1 MANALQNVGGFL
13 KKVAPF
19 MATALQYGGPLGVMA
34 GSALTAAVGAKPG
47 TKIADVLSS
56 LTTTPMTTE
65 QIAAVQA
72 AEQAF
77 QLQMKTLDIQSVE
90 DLEKLADDDRA
101 SARTMQ
107 EQVKA
112 SAPQIISGFFVAGF
126 FIVTILKLAHVI
138 TETDQTVNDLIT
150 TLRDGLMLI
159 LAFYFGSSRGQEAQ
173 AKTISDIAKS

>member
-1 MANALQNVGGFL
+1 MQ
-13 KKVAPF
+13 KIAPF
-19 MATALQYGGPLGVMA
+19 LSTALSLGGPLGTMA
-34 GSALTAAVGAKPG
+34 GSAITTALGAKPG
-47 TKIADVLSS
+47 SKVEDVLTS
-56 LTTTPMTTE
+56 LTKTPLTQD
-65 QIAAVQA
+65 QIAAVQK
-72 AEQAF
+72 AENDF

-138 TETDQTVNDLIT
+138 AETDQTVNDLIT